1 MGNSIFEE
9 IDKIQYEGPTS
20 TSSLAYRHYEAD
32 RMVMGKTMSEH
43 LRIAICY
50 WHTFCGDGTDM
61 FGVGL
66 YDRPWFAGDDEL
78 ASAQVKLTNAFAFFE
93 RLGTPYFCFHDR
105 DIAPDGNS
113 FAEFSSNINA
123 IVEAMGPEMERT
135 GVRLLW
141 GTANLF
147 TDPRYAAG
155 AATNP
160 DPAVYAYAAAQVK
173 QMLDVTH
180 ALGGENYVLWG
191 GREGYDTLLNTD
203 LGRESDQL
211 GRFMASVV
219 EYKNKIGFKG
229 TLLIEPKP
237 HEPTTHQYDHDSA
250 TVHSFLQKYDLAN
263 EFKLN
268 IEANHATLSGHSFA
282 HELRYASAHGILGSI
297 DFNRGDPQ
305 LGWDTDQFPNDV
317 QEATLAMLA
326 VLEDGGFTTGGSN
339 FDAKLRRQSL
349 DAVDLFHAH
358 IGGIDIL
365 ARGLVNAAAIIEGGE
380 LSQFV
385 SERYAGWDA
394 AFGKDILSGATTL
407 DALAAHV
414 VKENLD
420 PKPLSG
426 RQELLENIVNRY
438 L

>member
-1 MGNSIFEE
+1 MGNSIFE
-9 IDKIQYEGPTS
+9 DFGKIEYEGPSS
-20 TSSLAYRHYEAD
+20 TSELAFRHYEAD
-32 RMVMGKTMSEH
+32 REVMGKTMSEH

-50 WHTFCGDGTDM
+50 WHTFCGDGSDM
-61 FGVGL
+61 FGEGL
-66 YDRPWFAGDDEL
+66 YDRPWFSGGDAMGRAHE
-78 ASAQVKLTNAFAFFE
+78 KLMNAFSFFE

-105 DIAPDGNS
+105 DIAPEGSS
-113 FAEFSSNINA
+113 FAEFSSNIKE
-123 IVEAMGPEMERT
+123 IVGVMGPEMART
-135 GVRLLW
+135 GVKLLW

-147 TDPRYAAG
+147 THRRYAAG

-160 DPAVYAYAAAQVK
+160 DPAIYAYAAAQVK

-180 ALGGENYVLWG
+180 SLGGENYVLWG

-203 LGRESDQL
+203 LRREGDQL

-219 EYKNKIGFKG
+219 EYKHKIGFKG

-237 HEPTTHQYDHDSA
+237 HEPMTYQYDHDCA
-250 TVHSFLQKYDLAN
+250 TVYAFLQQYDLLG

-282 HELRYASAHGILGSI
+282 HELRYASAHGLLGSV

-317 QEATLAMLA
+317 EEATLAMLA
-326 VLEDGGFTTGGSN
+326 ILEDGGFTTGGSN

-349 DAVDLFHAH
+349 DAADLFHAH

-365 ARGLVNAAAIIEGGE
+365 ARGLVNAAAIIGGGE
-380 LSQFV
+380 LSEFV
-385 SERYAGWDA
+385 LARYAGWDD
-394 AFGKDILSGATTL
+394 AFGRDILSGGATL
-407 DALAAHV
+407 ESLAAHV
-414 VKENLD
+414 EEENLD
-420 PKPLSG
+420 PKPVSG
-426 RQELLENIVNRY
+426 RQEMLENIVNRY